1 MPCSLQT
8 AYNLIAVAIA
18 MLAAAVAAALIFF
31 NVPGL
36 AVAVGLV
43 LAVSGIP
50 FTDLGLIPQIRKA
63 IQAYQDCRGPES
75 RCTLNHSIDLL
86 GQAAAIVSVFSWL
99 AALALQIT
107 ALGFITSVF
116 LSWLGVAPLAAG
128 EALKWSGIAGA
139 VACSIILVGLVTQL
153 RAYEACRDA
162 VSPSEEDVTSPIN

>member
-1 MPCSLQT
+1 MQCNLQT
-8 AYNLIAVAIA
+8 AYTLIAVAIG
-18 MLAAAVAAALIFF
+18 MLAAAVAAASIFF

-50 FTDLGLIPQIRKA
+50 GTELGLIPQIRKA
-63 IQAYQDCRGPES
+63 IRKYQDCRGPDS

-86 GQAAAIVSVFSWL
+86 GQAASTVSVFAWL
-99 AALALQIT
+99 GALALQIT
-107 ALGFITSVF
+107 ALAFFTSVI

-128 EALKWSGIAGA
+128 EALKWAGIAGA

-162 VSPSEEDVTSPIN
+162 TIPSEGERSPIN